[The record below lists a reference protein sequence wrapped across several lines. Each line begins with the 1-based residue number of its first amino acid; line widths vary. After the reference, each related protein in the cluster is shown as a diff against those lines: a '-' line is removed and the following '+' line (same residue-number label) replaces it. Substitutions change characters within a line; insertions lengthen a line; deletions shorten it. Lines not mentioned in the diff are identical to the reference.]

1 MQDVSSNRL
10 FVRIVV
16 IDTTL
21 QRVRPP
27 SSGIMEVVAKL
38 GLPEIVGV
46 YTLALHT
53 GGIVQSSPKRLVR
66 R

>member
-1 MQDVSSNRL
+1 MQDVSSNKL
-10 FVRIVV
+10 LVRIVV

-38 GLPEIVGV
+38 GLPEIVSAYSPV
-46 YTLALHT
+46 LHS
-53 GGIVQSSPKRLVR
+53 GIVQSSPQRLVR